1 MLGKLEMY
9 QVVVR
14 YLDGRF
20 SCFFSDKP
28 LKSYADF
35 TRKVKQSVPYT
46 RSIPDSNIRVAYK
59 DISLGVFIAIAQD
72 DDLVLAE
79 AFRNA
84 YDCGAE
90 NFRRLEIEIREIDSP
105 LVAKNRRGRSHV
117 KESDE
122 SATSSQNYA
131 TQEESSSTTS
141 YNFESSHKK
150 LNFDKES
157 VTNDWKETKV
167 KTLNREFQN
176 VHDEIVAVDAQID
189 ELSRNVT
196 EPPPE
201 GNYKSI
207 ICGNCHLRGH
217 RVDGNKNNTA
227 CTKAPCISYI
237 SCGQRKK
244 HPEHFDEVKRL
255 KKRRKQLQR
264 GS

>member
-1 MLGKLEMY
+1 MLGRLEMY

-20 SCFFSDKP
+20 SCFFSEEP
-28 LKSYADF
+28 LKYYADF
-35 TRKVKQSVPYT
+35 IRKVKEAVPYT

-90 NFRRLEIEIREIDSP
+90 KFRRLEIEIREIDSP

-131 TQEESSSTTS
+131 THEESLSTTS

-157 VTNDWKETKV
+157 VTNDWKETKT
-167 KTLNREFQN
+167 KTLDLEFQK
-176 VHDEIVAVDAQID
+176 VHDEMVAVDVQIE
-189 ELSRNVT
+189 ELSRSVT

-201 GNYKSI
+201 GNYKNI
-207 ICGNCHLRGH
+207 VCGNCHLQGH
-217 RVDGNKNNTA
+217 RVDGNRNNIA

-244 HPEHFDEVKRL
+244 HPEHFEEVKKL
-255 KKRRKQLQR
+255 KKRRKQL
-264 GS
+264 